1 MKFGI
6 ALPNFGKYA
15 KKNSILKIARAAE
28 ELGFE
33 SLWVSDHIVIPE
45 SHHGFGD
52 VFYEPLTTLTY
63 IAACTSRIYLGTSI
77 IILPYR
83 NPVVLAKTI
92 STLDV
97 LSGGRVILGVGVGW
111 LKDEFNALGIPYE
124 ERGLITDEC
133 IEILK
138 ALWTSEEPSFKGRY
152 YKFSEIKFLPRPIQ
166 KPHPPIW
173 VGGNSQRAIERAV
186 NAGNGWHSVGLTPEE
201 IREKAERVNK
211 LLSVKEKKTSD
222 FVISLRKNLQIRGTS
237 EKERK
242 AEGKEILRGTPDK
255 IAEGIE
261 RYKKSGISHLV
272 FQVLSG
278 TLEGVVE
285 TMELFSRD
293 IRPAINSSD
302 LGTDI

>member
-1 MKFGI
+1 VKFGV

-15 KKNSILKIARAAE
+15 RKNAILKIARAAE

-45 SHHGFGD
+45 SHRGFGD
-52 VFYEPLTTLTY
+52 MFYEPLTTLTY
-63 IAACTSRIYLGTSI
+63 IGACTSRIRLGTSV

-124 ERGLITDEC
+124 ERGPITDEC

-138 ALWTSEEPSFKGRY
+138 ALWTREKPSFKGSY

-166 KPHPPIW
+166 KPYPPIL
-173 VGGNSQRAIERAV
+173 VGGNSRRAIERAV
-186 NAGNGWHSVGLTPEE
+186 DAGDGWHSVGLTPEE
-201 IREKAERVNK
+201 IREKVEFVNQ
-211 LLSVKEKKTSD
+211 LLSEKGKETSD
-222 FVISLRKNLQIRGTS
+222 FVISLRKNLQIKGIS
-237 EKERK
+237 EKK
-242 AEGKEILRGTPDK
+242 AEDKEILRGTPDK
-255 IAEGIE
+255 ISEGIE
-261 RYKKSGISHLV
+261 RYKESGVSHIV

-293 IRPAINSSD
+293 IRPALN
-302 LGTDI
+302 L